1 MRSLF
6 GVFAVLLSLA
16 TASFP
21 QQASS
26 VLPAGKKQ
34 LTIDDTLREP
44 TGNAGVPQ
52 FVEWSPDGRR
62 LSFVRTNSTDGRD
75 ELYSLDPATGH
86 GRVLIGAGP
95 MASLLA
101 SNAKLGEREREN
113 RDRYGIAAYHWAPD
127 SKGLLFDASGQ
138 LWFHDLQSGKST
150 ELTGSAS
157 PCPPTRNNGTCREPM
172 ASDPKFSPDSRYI
185 SFIRDHDLF
194 VRPLAAKRNSASA
207 DSPAELAP
215 APTSATAAR
224 VGDPERRLTTSSA
237 SVWNGEADW
246 VYQEELDVRSNYFW
260 APDAMHIAY
269 LQMDES
275 AVPEYPIVDWLSR
288 DAGVDRQRYP
298 KAGERNPSVRIGV
311 VDLDGLSKWL
321 SFTTPEE
328 TDLYIPRFGWLSPQV
343 VWALVLNRAQ
353 NRESLYFIDI
363 ESGKSRLI
371 LNETD
376 DLYIP
381 MNDLLRFF
389 EGGSRFLWP
398 SWRDGHMHLY
408 LYEYDRE
415 NPLSTSARLVRQVT
429 RGDWEV
435 LDLCALDEKSGAV
448 YFTAN
453 KDDWRQSNL
462 YRANLDGTGLRRLTS
477 ENGVHKP
484 QMPRNAEYFF
494 DSFST
499 LTMPPRMQLC
509 DANPAAGM
517 AKCSDIWRS
526 RELDETNVLTPQFV
540 DFKAE
545 DGSLLHGVVL
555 LPKSGTMA
563 ADGKFPLILNTYGG
577 PHEQLVR
584 DAWRTVSPLD
594 QVMAQRGFAI
604 LKVDNRGTGNRGKKF
619 AAASR
624 GTLGTVELKDQLAAL
639 DQALAKYP
647 QLDRNRIGCWGWSFG
662 GTLAAYALTHST
674 RFKAAV
680 AVAPVTDWRLYDSIY
695 TERYL
700 GTPRQ
705 NPGGYRNSSILESAP
720 ELSGRLLIAHG
731 TGDDNVHVQNSFQL
745 ADALISAGKAFD
757 LQLYPGKTHAIG
769 GLAARS
775 HLYHR
780 IVEHFERWLAPPAR

>member
-6 GVFAVLLSLA
+6 GVVAVLLSLA

-26 VLPAGKKQ
+26 ALLAGKKQ

-75 ELYSLDPATGH
+75 ELYSLDSATGH

-101 SNAKLGEREREN
+101 PNAKLGEREREN
-113 RDRYGIAAYHWAPD
+113 RARYGIAAYHWAPD

-138 LWFHDLQSGKST
+138 LWFHDLETGKST
-150 ELTGSAS
+150 ELTGSA
-157 PCPPTRNNGTCREPM
+157 PP
-172 ASDPKFSPDSRYI
+172 ASDPKFSPDNRYI

-194 VRPLAAKRNSASA
+194 VRPLAAGKEATRHGQPFSN
-207 DSPAELAP
+207 PLAELA
-215 APTSATAAR
+215 
-224 VGDPERRLTTSSA
+224 ERRLTTSSA

-260 APDAMHIAY
+260 APDARHIAY

-288 DAGVDRQRYP
+288 DAGIDRQRYP
-298 KAGERNPSVRIGV
+298 KAGEANPSVRIGV
-311 VDLDGLSKWL
+311 VDLEGHSNWL
-321 SFTTPEE
+321 SFAGEE
-328 TDLYIPRFGWLSPQV
+328 TDIYIPRFGWLSQQV

-363 ESGKSRLI
+363 ESGNSRLI
-371 LNETD
+371 LNEAD

-389 EGGSRFLWP
+389 EGGGRFLWP

-408 LYEYDRE
+408 LYEYDGE
-415 NPLSTSARLVRQVT
+415 NPLSTAARLVRQVT

-435 LDLCALDEKSGAV
+435 LDLCALDEKSGTV

-462 YRANLDGTGLRRLTS
+462 YRANLDGTGLRRLTPES
-477 ENGVHKP
+477 GVHKP

-494 DSFST
+494 DSFSA

-517 AKCSDIWRS
+517 ARCSDIWRS
-526 RELDETNVLTPQFV
+526 RELDETNMLTPQFV

-545 DGSLLHGVVL
+545 DGSPLHGVVL
-555 LPKSGTMA
+555 LPKSGPMA

-604 LKVDNRGTGNRGKKF
+604 LKVDNRGTGNRGKKY

-624 GTLGTVELKDQLAAL
+624 GTLGAVELKDQLAAL

-780 IVEHFERWLAPPAR
+780 IVEHFEHWLAPPAPAGARE